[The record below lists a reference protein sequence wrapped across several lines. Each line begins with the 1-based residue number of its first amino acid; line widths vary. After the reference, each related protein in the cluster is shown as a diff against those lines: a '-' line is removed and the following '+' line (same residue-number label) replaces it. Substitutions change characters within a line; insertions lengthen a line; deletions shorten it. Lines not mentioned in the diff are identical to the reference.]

1 MSSTRTRRPGASV
14 LAVAA
19 RLAVVVLGL
28 YTGVLGAA
36 VHRQRTDLGVLV
48 LPWGLVLG
56 VLAAALVAAAAG
68 RLVRAG
74 GAWFGLGWTLVLLLQ
89 GLGGS
94 GSYLVGSDG
103 WGWAFMLVGLGA
115 VLAVVVLDQV
125 RHRAPPRLGR

>member
-1 MSSTRTRRPGASV
+1 MSSPGTRRPVGSV
-14 LAVAA
+14 LGVLG
-19 RLAVVVLGL
+19 RLAIVVLGL

-36 VHRQRTDLGVLV
+36 VHRQRTDVGPLV
-48 LPWGLVLG
+48 LPWGLLLG
-56 VLAAALVAAAAG
+56 VLAAALAAAAAG

-89 GLGGS
+89 GLGGA

-103 WGWAFMLVGLGA
+103 WGWSFMLVGLAA

-125 RHRAPPRLGR
+125 RHRAPPRLSR